1 MPSDSL
7 KPWVKCVQ
15 QAKVANGKSKDSY
28 GFVQGQ
34 VLKDARRCYCAL
46 TV

>member
-1 MPSDSL
+1 MPSESL
-7 KPWVKCVQ
+7 KPWTKCVQ
-15 QAKVANGKSKDSY
+15 QAKAANGKSKDSY
-28 GFVQGQ
+28 GFVQGK